1 MLAIVMTDSSNR
13 KTPPLVPKRR
23 VQSQDERDA
32 EGLAA
37 RREREL
43 AVTVPRSEFVTEEY
57 TDKHEG
63 VELDEL
69 RETRQPIDRIRRL
82 ERKSD
87 ETKADLKDVRS
98 DVKELSGH
106 VSDLRE
112 DVAGAIGKIEG
123 QAPVLSELLSIV
135 KKSADRDHVTFTAKV
150 EVDKANELAK
160 TEVAK
165 ANELAKVEISKEEAL
180 DVYSARKIRR
190 KAMLKGLGLA
200 TSGAGLI
207 ELLHRLGVL

>member
-1 MLAIVMTDSSNR
+1 MFALVMTDSSNR
-13 KTPPLVPKRR
+13 KPPTLAPKHR

-32 EGLAA
+32 EGFAA
-37 RREREL
+37 RKEREL
-43 AVTVPRSEFVTEEY
+43 AVPRSEFVTEEY

-63 VELDEL
+63 IELDEL
-69 RETRQPIDRIRRL
+69 RETRKPIDRIRRL
-82 ERKSD
+82 ERKGDVTS
-87 ETKADLKDVRS
+87 ADLKDVRS

-135 KKSADRDHVTFTAKV
+135 KKSSDRDHVTFTAKV
-150 EVDKANELAK
+150 EVDKAAELAK

-180 DVYSARKIRR
+180 DVYSARKARR
-190 KAMLKGLGLA
+190 KALLKGLGLVS
-200 TSGAGLI
+200 SGAGLI